1 MKVEGSLRAPHPL
14 QEYIE
19 KEVVNAEEM
28 AAIKPTSPTISAF
41 ELSKKI
47 KNEESCL
54 ELLELGHEWSYL
66 ENQKIPTD
74 YLIEQILLRRQEIR
88 EQKKY
93 WSEYIQSDLDQPFG
107 SLIENALSTGHLETL
122 QEGSGA
128 AYILYNKD
136 RIPLFIIK
144 PIDEEILCLNNHK
157 SFACPFLNDRFRARE
172 HIPLYRSAQ
181 TDLLCY
187 QVAQILGI
195 EKITPRLSM
204 QIMQSQHFYD
214 LTLSCQDPSHP
225 LHNKIGTAD
234 YTKLCSVQEYIDD
247 AIPMS
252 SQIYQWLSR
261 GYTPKQIQDG
271 FDPIDFEEANL
282 FIWVTYDTDAH
293 PGNFLVYK
301 SEGTEAS
308 KGKLQIKKIDNSLS
322 FPEYHSQFMNF
333 LMFIDVEKAPLSN
346 MLKQKIESL
355 PIEQFAVSMAQ
366 LEMSTATIIAF
377 IQRANV
383 IKELARRS
391 TMSIYE
397 MNLRLSLLAQP
408 NGIHIALSERLL
420 TDLELLLQKQKPQ
433 SIP

>member
-14 QEYIE
+14 QEHIDEEAIRAEDLVEVDPIPSNIPLSHFSKGIE
-19 KEVVNAEEM
+19 HEG
-28 AAIKPTSPTISAF
+28 SF
-41 ELSKKI
+41 
-47 KNEESCL
+47 L
-54 ELLELGHEWSYL
+54 ELLELGPEWCYV
-66 ENQKIPTD
+66 ENQKMPTD
-74 YLIEQILLRRQEIR
+74 YLIEQILLRRKEIR
-88 EQKKY
+88 EQKEH
-93 WSEYIQSDLDQPFG
+93 WSESIQTSLDEPFG
-107 SLIENALSTGHLETL
+107 SVLKEAISTGHLETSK
-122 QEGSGA
+122 EGSGA
-128 AYILYNKD
+128 AYVLYNKD
-136 RIPLFIIK
+136 HIPLFIVK
-144 PIDEEILCLNNHK
+144 PVDEEILCLNNHK
-157 SFACPFLNDRFRARE
+157 SFACPFLNDRFRARDY
-172 HIPLYRSAQ
+172 IPLYRSAQ

-187 QVAQILGI
+187 RVAKLLGI

-252 SQIYQWLSR
+252 SQIYQWLSA

-355 PIEQFAVSMAQ
+355 PIEQIAVSMAQ

-377 IQRANV
+377 IQRVNV
-383 IKELARRS
+383 LKELARRS
-391 TMSIYE
+391 TISIYE

-408 NGIHIALSERLL
+408 DGIHIALSEQSL

-433 SIP
+433 STP